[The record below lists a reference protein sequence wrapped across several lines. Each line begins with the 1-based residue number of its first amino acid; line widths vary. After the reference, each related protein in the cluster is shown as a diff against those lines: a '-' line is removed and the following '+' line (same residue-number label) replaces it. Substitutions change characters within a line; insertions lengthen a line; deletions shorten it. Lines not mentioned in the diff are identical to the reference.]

1 MGILVPEFALPN
13 GTLFSNV
20 YISFNNAVIYTHPV
34 AGRDYM
40 MSCMAR
46 VYTSPDELSTPIYE
60 FPVEIPNSDLSKG
73 PFLNMYGALKAL
85 FPLGTDYQN

>member
-34 AGRDYM
+34 VGQDYQ

-46 VYTSPDELSTPIYE
+46 VYASPDMLDIPIYE

-73 PFLNMYGALKAL
+73 PFMNMYSALKVL
-85 FPLGTDYQN
+85 FPLGQDYQN